1 MRDNIIK
8 KRVRADEVVTKVSA
22 GNRELNKLQMTNNN
36 NHSTNNNSSGNIDLN
51 NIDNS
56 EWQDND
62 LSGDYHNSAGSNTC
76 PSCFKKFERKA
87 VYTTH
92 ISTCFYLKNKDKFKV
107 QKKIA
112 SGTKTKD
119 NVLANK
125 MLKPLKTSLES
136 EENSNASEGS
146 FPSAIKD
153 EIVEHLSATAIAVP
167 VIVPEVNKRKRK
179 RTNKIKKEEAQKS
192 KQSEEGPTDDVDWD
206 LDDEEEKKKLNNIKK
221 EINDDEYSKASAL
234 ITDTSANTSANT
246 SASLLS
252 ESSGFLIK
260 MDVSH
265 EQEEDDDDLFDDD
278 DDSGL
283 IIDEK
288 AEDESIALPT
298 PDTSTAETST
308 TAAAVDAAALPPPPP
323 KEKKNKESKQ
333 LKCNLCEKTYKD
345 EEKLKYHMSFYHK
358 RQKRFKC
365 TLCEYQGYRR
375 KDTMNHLNYVHNVD
389 GTKETLEAYMES
401 VIRSVDDESLQKQ
414 SILKK
419 KQIQMKKQKQREKVK
434 LEAAAMKGTGVDKNS
449 SGSSSV
455 SMAPELK
462 TFKPDFKLKILP
474 IVEPPSLTL
483 LVPASEMKIPMDKPP
498 KASRKSRH
506 NSVMLPP
513 DIKVNNEELKVPKFV
528 LIQPNRELLS
538 TVSHSE
544 SDESSRES
552 SSFSHRRLSVGR
564 VCKDSSRLLSTYGKI
579 MKSPTSAAAAS
590 SSGHGH
596 KDASTRRP
604 IRNRIKPVNK
614 DFVYDLSDL
623 LKKDNDAYREG
634 SHLRLA
640 GLTRRRGFSTNSR
653 DILDDSLLPEDI
665 AELIRAQEEGTL
677 SSSPLA
683 SGASSPLKNED
694 GIPYLKDKLM
704 RPAFNPPSRPVQ
716 LNPSASP
723 STSTPPE
730 IPRGPAY
737 KIALEAFNKNSAS
750 LFEPQFLASISFNQ
764 MPKTP
769 ALPSSLP
776 PLLPIATS
784 TPSAASTILQ
794 KYFNAAKVNVITPI
808 PIETLTTPNSS
819 TIFDRKSKSLDEIGI
834 GGALSPEQLC
844 QKFEL
849 FNVTSISEN
858 ELDIQEPVMSIK
870 DGISIDLDAVKIE
883 LSNEDADEDAAKL
896 LGLDAAESTKVVR
909 KKSPTKKS
917 TTTTKAC
924 RPFIRGKRGSDKRKY
939 GGNGQRRLTVMQR
952 LQENKIRKS
961 REQLFK
967 RMLQNRRTNSSVY
980 NYNLFNEA

>member
-22 GNRELNKLQMTNNN
+22 TNRELNKLQMTNNN
-36 NHSTNNNSSGNIDLN
+36 NHSSNNNSSGNADLN
-51 NIDNS
+51 SIDNS

-62 LSGDYHNSAGSNTC
+62 LSGDYHNSAGTNTC

-112 SGTKTKD
+112 GGTKTKD
-119 NVLANK
+119 NMQADK
-125 MLKPLKTSLES
+125 MLKSLKTSLES
-136 EENSNASEGS
+136 EENSNASGGS

-153 EIVEHLSATAIAVP
+153 EIVEQLASPAIVVP

-179 RTNKIKKEEAQKS
+179 RTNKIKKDEAQKS
-192 KQSEEGPTDDVDWD
+192 KQSDEGPTDDVDWD

-221 EINDDEYSKASAL
+221 EINDDEYTKATAL
-234 ITDTSANTSANT
+234 ITDQSANTS
-246 SASLLS
+246 SMLS

-260 MDVSH
+260 MDVSN
-265 EQEEDDDDLFDDD
+265 EQEEDDDLFDDD

-288 AEDESIALPT
+288 AEDESIAIPT
-298 PDTSTAETST
+298 PDTSIASTTAVTST
-308 TAAAVDAAALPPPPP
+308 TADASTTATSLPSTTPP
-323 KEKKNKESKQ
+323 KEKKNKDSKQ

-375 KDTMNHLNYVHNVD
+375 KDTMNHLNYVHNID

-434 LEAAAMKGTGVDKNS
+434 LEAAALKGTSDKNV
-449 SGSSSV
+449 SGSSI
-455 SMAPELK
+455 SMPPELK

-474 IVEPPSLTL
+474 IVEPPSMTL
-483 LVPASEMKIPMDKPP
+483 LVPESVLKTPTEKPP

-506 NSVMLPP
+506 SSVMLPP
-513 DIKVNNEELKVPKFV
+513 ETKLNDDELKVPKFV
-528 LIQPNRELLS
+528 LVQPNRDLLS

-544 SDESSRES
+544 GDESSRES
-552 SSFSHRRLSVGR
+552 STLSHRRLSVGR

-590 SSGHGH
+590 GSNSHGH

-623 LKKDNDAYREG
+623 LRKDNDAYREG

-653 DILDDSLLPEDI
+653 DILDDSLFPEDI
-665 AELIRAQEEGTL
+665 AELMRQQEEGTL

-694 GIPYLKDKLM
+694 GIQYMKDKLM

-723 STSTPPE
+723 STSTAPE
-730 IPRGPAY
+730 PTRGPAY

-750 LFEPQFLASISFNQ
+750 LFEPQFLTTISFNQ

-769 ALPSSLP
+769 ALPTLLP
-776 PLLPIATS
+776 TLLPIATS
-784 TPSAASTILQ
+784 TPSAASSILQ

-808 PIETLTTPNSS
+808 PIETLTTPNTSS
-819 TIFDRKSKSLDEIGI
+819 IFDRKSKSMDEFDNGN
-834 GGALSPEQLC
+834 ALSPEQLC

-858 ELDIQEPVMSIK
+858 ELDIQDPSLK
-870 DGISIDLDAVKIE
+870 DDNSIDSDAIKKE
-883 LSNEDADEDAAKL
+883 CNDGDEDVAKL
-896 LGLDAAESTKVVR
+896 EPIGSAGVTTKVIR
-909 KKSPTKKS
+909 KKATNKKS
-917 TTTTKAC
+917 TTKAC

-967 RMLQNRRTNSSVY
+967 RMLQNRRTNSTVY
-980 NYNLFNEA
+980 NFNLFNEA

>member
-22 GNRELNKLQMTNNN
+22 TNRELNKLQMTNNN
-36 NHSTNNNSSGNIDLN
+36 NHSSNNNSSGNIDLN

-62 LSGDYHNSAGSNTC
+62 LSGDYHNSAGTNTC

-112 SGTKTKD
+112 GGTKTKD
-119 NVLANK
+119 NMQANK
-125 MLKPLKTSLES
+125 MLKSLKTTLES

-153 EIVEHLSATAIAVP
+153 ETVEQSASTAITVP
-167 VIVPEVNKRKRK
+167 VIVVEVNKRKRK
-179 RTNKIKKEEAQKS
+179 RTNKIKKEEAQKP

-221 EINDDEYSKASAL
+221 EINDDEYTKATAL
-234 ITDTSANTSANT
+234 IIDQSANTS
-246 SASLLS
+246 SLLS

-260 MDVSH
+260 MDVSN
-265 EQEEDDDDLFDDD
+265 EQEDEDELFDDD

-288 AEDESIALPT
+288 AEDQESIVLPT
-298 PDTSTAETST
+298 PDTSIAST
-308 TAAAVDAAALPPPPP
+308 TTAPATSSIAALPSTTPP

-375 KDTMNHLNYVHNVD
+375 KDTMNHLNYVHNID

-434 LEAAAMKGTGVDKNS
+434 LEAAALKGTSDKSS
-449 SGSSSV
+449 SGLTNSLP
-455 SMAPELK
+455 PELK

-474 IVEPPSLTL
+474 IVEPPSMTL
-483 LVPASEMKIPMDKPP
+483 LVPESVLMTPTQKPP

-506 NSVMLPP
+506 SSVMLPP
-513 DIKVNNEELKVPKFV
+513 ESKVNDNDLKVPKFV
-528 LIQPNRELLS
+528 LVQPNRDLLS

-544 SDESSRES
+544 GDESSRES
-552 SSFSHRRLSVGR
+552 TLSHRRLSVGR

-590 SSGHGH
+590 GSNSHGH

-623 LKKDNDAYREG
+623 LRKDNDAYREG

-653 DILDDSLLPEDI
+653 DILDDSLFPEDI
-665 AELIRAQEEGTL
+665 AELMRQQEEGTL

-694 GIPYLKDKLM
+694 GLQYLKDKLM
-704 RPAFNPPSRPVQ
+704 RHAFNPPSRPVQ

-723 STSTPPE
+723 STSTTPE

-750 LFEPQFLASISFNQ
+750 LYEPQFLASISFTQ
-764 MPKTP
+764 MPKSP
-769 ALPSSLP
+769 ALPTLLP
-776 PLLPIATS
+776 TLIPIATS
-784 TPSAASTILQ
+784 TPSAASNILQ

-808 PIETLTTPNSS
+808 PIETLTTPNTSN
-819 TIFDRKSKSLDEIGI
+819 IFDRKSKSLDEFDNGS
-834 GGALSPEQLC
+834 ALSPEQLC
-844 QKFEL
+844 EKFEL

-858 ELDIQEPVMSIK
+858 ELDIQEPKISLKEDKSM
-870 DGISIDLDAVKIE
+870 DNSIDLDAIKKE
-883 LSNEDADEDAAKL
+883 CSNNSDEDVEKL
-896 LGLDAAESTKVVR
+896 TTDGSPAESTKVMR
-909 KKSPTKKS
+909 KKATSKKS
-917 TTTTKAC
+917 TTKTC

-967 RMLQNRRTNSSVY
+967 RMLQNRRTNSTVY
-980 NYNLFNEA
+980 NFNLFNEA